1 MAEISVSPSRELHV
15 PKNREG
21 LMDEKALKRANR
33 LAGVGQSVAS
43 MDLKAVAETYKS
55 QAGSSGI
62 EAAAAAAAA
71 LNAALKASLHGGVV
85 DQEECLKVA
94 QQEVQKAATKRARQ
108 AQGEAVLA
116 ARVAEVGYEGQARSE
131 AMKLAHDAHFTKV
144 MANRNDRLAEDTAT
158 KRAIREERAAAAAS
172 RRCLSEARARFG
184 HRWPSVPVEDSAE
197 PSAYPSLLA
206 DDPVVRR
213 ARALCSGVAQA
224 VSQLEEQNQMLKN
237 KPSLQI
243 NLPRSQPARE
253 QKTPKPFQGPF
264 DNEVALCAVLSAD
277 NPHKRALQS
286 WKPAARRPQCP
297 SACTTAMYRCLC
309 RAVYKEPCNETV
321 AYELTRLN
329 EKMLQVQLLHTAT
342 VVVFIYVHTR
352 WMCKCINFKPWPPT
366 CTDNSEPRGS

>member
-342 VVVFIYVHTR
+342 VVVFIYSHA
-352 WMCKCINFKPWPPT
+352 
-366 CTDNSEPRGS
+366 D